1 MKVEIYFIAFAL
13 AVSSADAS
21 LIAFW
26 KQDESSGPLFDS
38 TGGHP
43 PGTPTGPPTYG
54 FPGVPNGVYG
64 AIAVSGA
71 SGTAI
76 EYGPST
82 VDQFFTIGSDNINP
96 VMNIDA
102 AGTFTVMG
110 WVNPF
115 QPTLTARTYRLVS
128 TGSGASAD
136 SGWGFGLRLPTVD
149 GVGAS
154 VRFTT
159 YGIADNDS
167 STFDVAFGTWIH
179 LAATYNNGA
188 INYFLNGTALD
199 SDTSVFGNDTANA
212 RLVVGGRFGG
222 NDVDQ
227 MNGIVDG
234 IQVYDQV
241 LTEAQIQQAAA
252 SSVSIPEPS
261 MMLLG
266 AAGCLGLLL
275 RRRR

>member
-1 MKVEIYFIAFAL
+1 MPPHSMKVEIYFIAFAL
-13 AVSSADAS
+13 AFSSADAS
-21 LIAFW
+21 LVAFW

-136 SGWGFGLRLPTVD
+136 RGWGFGLRLPTVD

-154 VRFTT
+154 VRLTT

-167 STFDVAFGTWIH
+167 STFNVAFGTWIH

-227 MNGIVDG
+227 MNGIV
-234 IQVYDQV
+234 
-241 LTEAQIQQAAA
+241 
-252 SSVSIPEPS
+252 S
-261 MMLLG
+261 
-266 AAGCLGLLL
+266 
-275 RRRR
+275 R